1 MADKNVTVVIEA
13 VDEASQ
19 TIANVAK
26 ELSNLAG
33 IEFNGLSGVLG
44 TVAEGIQKVNDATRF
59 GGGLQ
64 QYSVGLKNLGELAK
78 GIVGS
83 ILDIGDTFLDVA
95 GSVANADLSF
105 QGLAK
110 TAMNYDQ
117 TLERIGIKAGGSAQ
131 DLEKLDGVMKKL
143 TTDTVYSMDE
153 IATAAEYMVQN
164 GMSVTEVI
172 DNLASVT
179 ALATVGNIDL
189 GRSADIVASTLNMF
203 SRQGLTGAQVANILA
218 TAANSSG
225 ANVENLAKSL
235 ENCGPQAAALN
246 IPFEQLVATLA
257 IMGDNAIKGGKA
269 GTAMKN
275 VLQRMAAPTKDVA
288 SAIKE
293 FHLEG
298 AQAKIVTGDLKG
310 GLLEMMDA
318 LSLNKVSAKDQQR
331 AIKQLAGAYG
341 APGLTSVINTAKDEL
356 LVMFDAMEK
365 GMVNTDNLT
374 ESMDKLMGTIQGQVM
389 RFSAN
394 VQLLF
399 YNLYTSAD
407 SSLAKVMEVMNDF
420 LSDLNNGM
428 SIGEAL
434 KGLEEEFKNVPEII
448 GNALTEAFGR
458 INNFISTGALDSILN
473 IGTSIIT
480 GICQGIINNAD
491 QIQLG
496 VTNLISKFCDFII
509 TNGSQITEAAKVI
522 LDAIKTGIETNSGK
536 ISEAADVMMNL
547 LNTYIG
553 GRQDIILAIGEK
565 VAVPLISGFVQGTVE
580 GFINCGGTIFAGLV
594 QGVGV
599 IIGQVGELGKSIAD
613 AMIGGIL
620 GEDMWGKCKEGLQS
634 VMDFL
639 WSLEG
644 GGGTTKA
651 QDAGLASGTK
661 YGEKTKEGI
670 EKSKSTVNQ
679 SAAELADGAA
689 TQIEN
694 RLNNL
699 NAEGIKGLETE
710 LKNLQTT
717 TTSVASG
724 VATSFTSIADSART
738 NFLSFA
744 GIVRSQ
750 MLNSTKIV
758 KNQMD
763 NMKGAIGD
771 GAQAARDNLTRS
783 FMSMASVVRTQM
795 EKMLK
800 TVNDFMD
807 AIATATNRS
816 FSMNFNVNRTVST
829 TYTTR
834 NVPSPANFAV
844 PRGYS
849 LSASSPLR
857 NTANTGLGSLMP
869 SSSSRGNDRPI
880 SIEVPLVLEGREIA
894 KASAIYT
901 REELNKL
908 EKRNSRKRGE

>member
-19 TIANVAK
+19 VIANVAK
-26 ELSNLAG
+26 ELEGLAG

-117 TLERIGIKAGGSAQ
+117 TLERIGIKANASGDQ
-131 DLEKLDGVMKKL
+131 LDKLDEVMKKL

-164 GMSVTEVI
+164 GMTVTEVI

-179 ALATVGNIDL
+179 GLATVGNVDL
-189 GRSADIVASTLNMF
+189 SKAASIVASTLNMF
-203 SRQGLTGAQVANILA
+203 SRQGLTGAQVANVFA

-225 ANVENLAKSL
+225 ANVENLANSL
-235 ENCGPQAAALN
+235 QNCGLQAAALN
-246 IPFEQLVATLA
+246 IPFQEVISALALMGNNSLV
-257 IMGDNAIKGGKA
+257 GGKA

-275 VLQRMAAPTKDVA
+275 LLQRMSATTKESAA
-288 SAIKE
+288 AIEE
-293 FHLEG
+293 FHLEE

-310 GLLEMMDA
+310 GLLEMSDA
-318 LSLNKVSAKDQQR
+318 LSLTKISSKDQQR
-331 AIKQLAGAYG
+331 AIKQLAGSYG
-341 APGLTSVINTAKDEL
+341 SGGLTSLINTAKDEL

-374 ESMDKLMGTIQGQVM
+374 ESMDKLMSTVQGQVM
-389 RFSAN
+389 RFAAN
-394 VQLLF
+394 VQLAF
-399 YNLYTSAD
+399 YNMYKSTD
-407 SSLAKVMEVMNDF
+407 SSIAKVMEVINGF
-420 LSDLNNGM
+420 LSNLNAGM
-428 SIGEAL
+428 SIADAL
-434 KGLEEEFKNVPEII
+434 KELENEFKNVPEVIN
-448 GNALTEAFGR
+448 NAMTSALGY
-458 INNFISTGALDSILN
+458 INNFISGGSLGSILN
-473 IGTSIIT
+473 IGSSIIT

-491 QIQLG
+491 QIQVG
-496 VTNLISKFCDFII
+496 VTNLISSFCDFIE
-509 TNGSQITEAAKVI
+509 TNGPQITDAARVI
-522 LDAIKTGIETNSGK
+522 LNAIQTGIENNSDK
-536 ISEAADVMMNL
+536 ISSAADTIMGL

-553 GRQDIILAIGEK
+553 GRQNIILSIGQK
-565 VAVPLISGFVQGTVE
+565 VAVPLIEGFLLGAVE
-580 GFINCGGTIFAGLV
+580 GFINCGGTIFAGIIQGIGTILADLV
-594 QGVGV
+594 EVGKGIANK
-599 IIGQVGELGKSIAD
+599 IIE
-613 AMIGGIL
+613 GIL
-620 GEDMWGKCKEGLQS
+620 GKERWAKCKKGLQS
-634 VMDFL
+634 VIDFL
-639 WSLEG
+639 WSLEKG
-644 GGGTTKA
+644 GGSSKA
-651 QDAGLASGTK
+651 QDAGLDTGTEF
-661 YGEKTKEGI
+661 GEKTKEGI
-670 EKSKSTVNQ
+670 ENSKSEVNQ
-679 SAAELADGAA
+679 SASDLADGAA

-699 NAEGIKGLETE
+699 NTEGIKGLETE
-710 LKNLQTT
+710 LKSLQS
-717 TTSVASG
+717 TTSEVASG

-758 KNQMD
+758 KNQME
-763 NMKGAIGD
+763 NMKKAIRD
-771 GAQAARDNLTRS
+771 ESKAARDNLTRQ
-783 FMSMASVVRTQM
+783 FISMRKVAVTQLS
-795 EKMLK
+795 EILRE
-800 TVNDFMD
+800 VNEYMK
-807 AIATATNRS
+807 AIATATDRT
-816 FSMNFNVNRTVST
+816 FSINFDINTTVST
-829 TYTTR
+829 TYTT
-834 NVPSPANFAV
+834 NFGPGASLAV
-844 PRGYS
+844 PRGNS
-849 LSASSPLR
+849 LSVNSPLR
-857 NTANTGLGSLMP
+857 SSTASTGLGSLMAT
-869 SSSSRGNDRPI
+869 SSSRGNDRPI